1 MTLSR
6 CLSALAKSADST
18 SARDAAMKLI
28 DTAMLENALTEF
40 ARQRDWD
47 PFHTPRNLILALTG
61 EVGELA
67 EIFQWLGEEESTRIM
82 EGAKAEHVRQE
93 IADVFLYL
101 MRLTMVLG
109 IDLDSAVRDKIA
121 LNAKKYPPLR
131 E

>member
-1 MTLSR
+1 
-6 CLSALAKSADST
+6 
-18 SARDAAMKLI
+18 MKLI

-47 PFHTPRNLILALTG
+47 PFHTPRNLILTLTG